1 MNMKIDDW
9 SPDKLFLFAQ
19 FALFS
24 RSLDGRAIDRDELN
38 HYFATEH
45 IDDLINTLYGYE
57 KGGYFKLDI
66 TLSTGY
72 INRERAHA
80 SMIDRADINGSSD
93 YILPKKNYGLAKL
106 LSKVEAQ
113 ASLTPVE
120 VDCLIDKL
128 PRDKVE
134 QYLRFKL
141 TDINKQKFQDELA
154 DHIAGYQKKPKS
166 IAPGVSTVPTRIPEF
181 KIMSEQ
187 LRQGI
192 TSNLQS
198 AQPPVVSMHKVTLM
212 LKGVHLKV
220 MADRKPYPFRKYQKK
235 SDGYRAFNK
244 LYTYPDEPFTKEQL
258 NLGSGSDTA
267 LKDMPKSMGFNGKL
281 REVFIELGYSDKY
294 KSPTILLR
302 KSVVVGEEDYRRL
315 MHQLVNQK

>member
-1 MNMKIDDW
+1 M
-9 SPDKLFLFAQ
+9 FAQ

-24 RSLDGRAIDRDELN
+24 KSLEGRAIDSDELN

-45 IDDLINTLYGYE
+45 IDDLINALYGYE

-72 INRERAHA
+72 ISRERTHA
-80 SMIDRADINGSSD
+80 RMIDRTDVNGSSD
-93 YILPKKNYGLAKL
+93 YILPKKNYGLGKL
-106 LSKVEAQ
+106 LPKVEAQ

-120 VDCLIDKL
+120 VDYLIDKL

-154 DHIAGYQKKPKS
+154 DHIARYQETEPRS
-166 IAPGVSTVPTRIPEF
+166 IAPGVSAVPTRVPEF

-187 LRQGI
+187 LRQGV
-192 TSNLQS
+192 TSNPQPVS
-198 AQPPVVSMHKVTLM
+198 PTAPPVHKVTLM

-220 MADRKPYPFRKYQKK
+220 RADRKPHPFRKYQKN

-258 NLGSGSDTA
+258 NLGKGAETA

-294 KSPTILLR
+294 KSPTILLH
-302 KSVVVGEEDYRRL
+302 KSVVLNEEDYQRL